1 VSEERSWEAVE
12 AWFDSRIMPADAV
25 LEAALAAAADAGLP
39 AIAVSPSQGRLL
51 SLLAR
56 SIGARRILEVGTLAG
71 YSAIWMA
78 RALPAGGQLVT
89 CEIDPR
95 HAEVAAGNI
104 ATAGLGEKVDIRLG
118 PAAKTLEALAE
129 PPVEPFDLVFI
140 DADKPANPRYL
151 ALALRLTHSGSLIV
165 IDNVVRGGQVLDAVP
180 NDSAR
185 GVQQVTELI
194 AGEPRLEATAIQ
206 TVGSKGWDGFILAR
220 VN

>member
-1 VSEERSWEAVE
+1 MSEERSWEAVE